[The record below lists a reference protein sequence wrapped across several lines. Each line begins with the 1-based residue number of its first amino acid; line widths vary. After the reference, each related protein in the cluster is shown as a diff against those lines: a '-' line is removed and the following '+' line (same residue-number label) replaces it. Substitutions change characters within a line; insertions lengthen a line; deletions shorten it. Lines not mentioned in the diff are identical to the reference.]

1 MTWLYWALAS
11 AFFAGLTAIF
21 AKIGVEKIDSNLATA
36 IRTTV
41 ALFLAWGLALA
52 TVPMTKLGEINSK
65 TWLFLTLSG
74 FATGLSWIC
83 YFHAIKI
90 GTVAR
95 VASVD
100 KLSMVIAIV
109 FSLIFLREKLNLQEM
124 IGATVV
130 VIGTLV
136 MVWK

>member
-52 TVPMTKLGEINSK
+52 IVPMTKLGEINSK

-74 FATGLSWIC
+74 LATGLSWIC
-83 YFHAIKI
+83 YFHAMKM

-100 KLSMVIAIV
+100 KLSVVIAIV
-109 FSLIFLREKLNLQEM
+109 FSLIFLHEKLNLQEM
-124 IGATVV
+124 IGVTVV

>member
-36 IRTTV
+36 LRTTV

-74 FATGLSWIC
+74 LATGLSWIC
-83 YFHAIKI
+83 YFHAMKI

-100 KLSMVIAIV
+100 KLSVVIAIV
-109 FSLIFLREKLNLQEM
+109 FSLIFLHEKLNLQEM